1 MMSHPHIKSISNMN
15 AASLI
20 SIIEESKITYV
31 RENLDIHLHASQI
44 KLLKQVKKHEKPHHK
59 RIRVKRYGEAEKSDL
74 FNLHLD
80 LYLKR
85 YEKLAKKGLIEIDE
99 NPENGL
105 PYDCILTE
113 KGKVTLDEIDSLER
127 DWEKTVHIDEKDLDT
142 LRRLAIDSFEISYKH
157 KKGQDFIF

>member
-1 MMSHPHIKSISNMN
+1 MPHPHVNSISNMN
-15 AASLI
+15 AAKLI

-59 RIRVKRYGEAEKSDL
+59 GIRIRCYESAEKSDL
-74 FNLHLD
+74 FNLHLE

-113 KGKVTLDEIDSLER
+113 KGIKVLDEIDSLEM
-127 DWEKTVHIDEKDLDT
+127 DWEKTVHINDDDLEE
-142 LRRLAIDSFEISYKH
+142 LRRIAIDSFQISYKH
-157 KKGQDFIF
+157 KKSQEFIF

>member
-1 MMSHPHIKSISNMN
+1 MSHPHNKSIMNMN
-15 AASLI
+15 ASSLI

-31 RENLDIHLHASQI
+31 RENLDIHLHRSQI
-44 KLLKQVKKHEKPHHK
+44 KLLKEVKKHEKPHHK
-59 RIRVKRYGEAEKSDL
+59 RIRVKRYESAEKNDL

-80 LYLKR
+80 LYLSR

-113 KGKVTLDEIDSLER
+113 KGIKVLDEIDSLEM
-127 DWEKTVHIDEKDLDT
+127 DWEKTVHIDDDDLEK
-142 LRRLAIDSFEISYKH
+142 LRRIAIDSFQISYKH
-157 KKGQDFIF
+157 KKSQEFIF

>member
-1 MMSHPHIKSISNMN
+1 MPHPHVNSISNMN
-15 AASLI
+15 AAKLI

-44 KLLKQVKKHEKPHHK
+44 KLLKQVKKHEKPYHK
-59 RIRVKRYGEAEKSDL
+59 GIRIRCYESAEKSDL
-74 FNLHLD
+74 FNLHLE

-113 KGKVTLDEIDSLER
+113 KGIKVLDEIDSLEM
-127 DWEKTVHIDEKDLDT
+127 DWEKTVHINDDDLEK
-142 LRRLAIDSFEISYKH
+142 LRRIAIDSFQISYKH
-157 KKGQDFIF
+157 KKSQEFIF